1 MQVFNPNDPNVA
13 MLERVALCL
22 GPELCSQL
30 VFVGGA
36 AAGLLITDLAMPAI
50 RRTDDVDIVTNAE
63 ALADYYRFEDQ
74 LRGLGFV
81 QDQSPETCLISDMY
95 VPDFIKQ
102 AIATK
107 PIGAVFSSADFLPA
121 GSRAAIDQTL
131 TRMMKAGIIVRVAGG
146 LLSRP

>member
-1 MQVFNPNDPNVA
+1 M
-13 MLERVALCL
+13 
-22 GPELCSQL
+22 
-30 VFVGGA
+30 
-36 AAGLLITDLAMPAI
+36 
-50 RRTDDVDIVTNAE
+50 
-63 ALADYYRFEDQ
+63 ADST
-74 LRGLGFV
+74 LWRGLGFV

-102 AIATK
+102 AIAIK

-131 TRMMKAGIIVRVAGG
+131 TRMMKAGIIVHVAGG

>member
-1 MQVFNPNDPNVA
+1 MGQLMQVFNPNDPNV
-13 MLERVALCL
+13 
-22 GPELCSQL
+22 
-30 VFVGGA
+30 
-36 AAGLLITDLAMPAI
+36 
-50 RRTDDVDIVTNAE
+50 DIVTNAE
-63 ALADYYRFEDQ
+63 ALVDYYRFEDQ

-102 AIATK
+102 AIAIK

-131 TRMMKAGIIVRVAGG
+131 TRMMKAGIIVHVAGG